1 MAEREANLLEN
12 LVITRIFDAPRE
24 LVWKAWTDPK
34 YVMQWWGPKGFTS
47 PSCEIDLRV
56 GGRYL
61 LCMRAPDGQE
71 FWSGG
76 EYTEI
81 IAPEKIV
88 AVLFYAD
95 KNGRVEPKNV
105 SHFIEGH
112 RPADSNDV
120 EVRDV
125 VTFEE
130 IGSGQ
135 TKLTFKRS
143 HWDEGEDTGS
153 NQIFD
158 KLAVFV
164 AKLAKG

>member
-1 MAEREANLLEN
+1 MAERTTNLLHD

-34 YVMQWWGPKGFTS
+34 LVMQWWGPKGFTS

-61 LCMRAPDGQE
+61 ISMRMPDGPE
-71 FWSGG
+71 CWMGG

-81 IAPEKIV
+81 IAPERIV

-95 KNGRVEPKNV
+95 KNGKIDP
-105 SHFIEGH
+105 
-112 RPADSNDV
+112 PDPNDV

-130 IGSGQ
+130 IGGGR
-135 TKLTFKRS
+135 TKLTLKRS
-143 HWDEGEDTGS
+143 YWDVGEDAGW
-153 NQIFD
+153 NQMFD
-158 KLAVFV
+158 KLAVLV
-164 AKLAKG
+164 AELAGAK

>member
-1 MAEREANLLEN
+1 MAERTTNLLQD

-24 LVWKAWTDPK
+24 LVWKAWTDPRL
-34 YVMQWWGPKGFTS
+34 VMQWWGPKGFTS
-47 PSCEIDLRV
+47 PSCEIDFRV

-61 LCMRAPDGQE
+61 FCMRAPDGQE

-81 IAPEKIV
+81 TAPEKIV
-88 AVLFYAD
+88 TVLFYAD
-95 KNGRVEPKNV
+95 KNGKVD
-105 SHFIEGH
+105 
-112 RPADSNDV
+112 PADPNDV

-130 IGSGQ
+130 FGSGQ
-135 TKLTFKRS
+135 TKLIFQRS
-143 HWDEGEDTGS
+143 RWDVGEDTGS

-164 AKLAKG
+164 AELAKAK

>member
-1 MAEREANLLEN
+1 
-12 LVITRIFDAPRE
+12 
-24 LVWKAWTDPK
+24 
-34 YVMQWWGPKGFTS
+34 
-47 PSCEIDLRV
+47 
-56 GGRYL
+56 
-61 LCMRAPDGQE
+61 MRAPDGQE

-81 IAPEKIV
+81 VAPEKIV
-88 AVLFYAD
+88 SVLFYAD
-95 KNGRVEPKNV
+95 KNGKVE
-105 SHFIEGH
+105 H
-112 RPADSNDV
+112 ADSNDV

-164 AKLAKG
+164 AELAKAK

>member
-1 MAEREANLLEN
+1 MAERATNLLQD
-12 LVITRIFDAPRE
+12 LLITRIFDAPRE
-24 LVWKAWTDPK
+24 LVWKAWTDPS
-34 YVMQWWGPKGFTS
+34 YVVQWWGPKGFTS

-61 LCMRAPDGQE
+61 FCMRAPDGQE

-95 KNGRVEPKNV
+95 KNGKVE
-105 SHFIEGH
+105 
-112 RPADSNDV
+112 PADSNDV

-164 AKLAKG
+164 AELAKAK

>member
-1 MAEREANLLEN
+1 MAERVTNLLQN

-24 LVWKAWTDPK
+24 LVWKAWTDPRF
-34 YVMQWWGPKGFTS
+34 VMQWWGPKGFTS
-47 PSCEIDLRV
+47 PSCEIDLCV

-61 LCMRAPDGQE
+61 FCMRAPDGQE

-88 AVLFYAD
+88 AILFYAD
-95 KNGRVEPKNV
+95 KNGKVE
-105 SHFIEGH
+105 
-112 RPADSNDV
+112 PADSNDV

-130 IGSGQ
+130 IGSSQ

-143 HWDEGEDTGS
+143 HWDVGEDTGS

-164 AKLAKG
+164 AELVKAK

>member
-1 MAEREANLLEN
+1 MAERTTNLLQD

-24 LVWKAWTDPK
+24 LVWKAWTDPRL
-34 YVMQWWGPKGFTS
+34 VMQWWGPKGFTS

-61 LCMRAPDGQE
+61 FCMRAPDGQE

-76 EYTEI
+76 KYTEI

-88 AVLFYAD
+88 TVLFYAD
-95 KNGRVEPKNV
+95 KNGKIDP
-105 SHFIEGH
+105 
-112 RPADSNDV
+112 PDPNDV

-130 IGSGQ
+130 FGSGQ
-135 TKLTFKRS
+135 TKLIFQRS
-143 HWDEGEDTGS
+143 RWDVGEDTGS

-164 AKLAKG
+164 AELAKAK

>member
-1 MAEREANLLEN
+1 MAERQTNLLQN

-24 LVWKAWTDPK
+24 LVWKAWTDPRL
-34 YVMQWWGPKGFTS
+34 VMRWWGPVGFTS
-47 PSCEIDLRV
+47 PSCQIDLRV

-61 LCMRAPDGQE
+61 FCMRAPDGQQ

-88 AVLFYAD
+88 SVLFYAD
-95 KNGRVEPKNV
+95 KNGKVEP
-105 SHFIEGH
+105 
-112 RPADSNDV
+112 ADRNDV

-158 KLAVFV
+158 KLAVFI
-164 AKLAKG
+164 AELAKAK

>member
-1 MAEREANLLEN
+1 
-12 LVITRIFDAPRE
+12 
-24 LVWKAWTDPK
+24 
-34 YVMQWWGPKGFTS
+34 
-47 PSCEIDLRV
+47 
-56 GGRYL
+56 
-61 LCMRAPDGQE
+61 MRAPDGQE

-95 KNGRVEPKNV
+95 KNGKVE
-105 SHFIEGH
+105 
-112 RPADSNDV
+112 PADSNDV

-130 IGSGQ
+130 IGSGR

-164 AKLAKG
+164 AELAKCRRAV

>member
-1 MAEREANLLEN
+1 MAERTTNLLRN
-12 LVITRIFDAPRE
+12 LEIARIFDAPRE
-24 LVWKAWTDPK
+24 LVWRAWTDPRL
-34 YVMQWWGPKGFTS
+34 VMQWWGPKGFTS

-61 LCMRAPDGQE
+61 FCMRAPEGQE
-71 FWSGG
+71 YWSGG
-76 EYTEI
+76 EYIEI

-95 KNGRVEPKNV
+95 KNGK
-105 SHFIEGH
+105 IEA
-112 RPADSNDV
+112 ADGDDV

-130 IGSGQ
+130 VESGQ
-135 TKLTFKRS
+135 TRLTFKRS
-143 HWDEGEDTGS
+143 HWDEGEDAGS

-158 KLAVFV
+158 KLAAFV
-164 AKLAKG
+164 AELAKAR